1 MSSINET
8 GIFTIYDRFGNLF
21 PLSYKIGK
29 LYQKSMSTSDESD
42 EKTIF
47 FGGNYFS
54 YEQNEGSIDVQP
66 TLEMTKRMVAKQF
79 ILKIKNAGYTLSKG
93 YIVYSKQDEVDHPH
107 KDIFSIFDGFEFRFV
122 IVNNMLLVCVNPHL
136 VIKTNCSIKYLIDA
150 GINSDK
156 LKDFSVRY
164 KRKEGWQIDG
174 YLVETVA
181 ERECLLCK
189 VKNYREFKEEVLS
202 ADVVFPEPKLE
213 LIQHFLEILG
223 RNFDLV
229 AKQRELSF
237 LNSKTASKDRFYKT
251 LEIVNELKKNIFPL
265 NFGDWKIDL
274 ETTPIVVKL

>member
-1 MSSINET
+1 MSLVSET

-21 PLSYKIGK
+21 PISGKIGK
-29 LYQKSMSTSDESD
+29 LYQKSMPTSDESD

-47 FGGNYFS
+47 FDGNYFS
-54 YEQNEGSIDVQP
+54 YEQDEESIEVQP

-79 ILKIKNAGYTLSKG
+79 ILKIKNAGYALSKG

-122 IVNNMLLVCVNPHL
+122 IINNMLLVCVNPHL
-136 VIKTNCSIKYLIDA
+136 VINTNCSIKYLIDA

-164 KRKEGWQIDG
+164 KRKEGGRIDG

-181 ERECLLCK
+181 ERGCLLCK

-202 ADVVFPEPKLE
+202 ADVVFPEPKPE
-213 LIQHFLEILG
+213 LLQHFLELLG
-223 RNFDLV
+223 RKFDLV

-251 LEIVNELKKNIFPL
+251 LEIVKLLKKNVFPL
-265 NFGDWKIDL
+265 NFGEWKIDL